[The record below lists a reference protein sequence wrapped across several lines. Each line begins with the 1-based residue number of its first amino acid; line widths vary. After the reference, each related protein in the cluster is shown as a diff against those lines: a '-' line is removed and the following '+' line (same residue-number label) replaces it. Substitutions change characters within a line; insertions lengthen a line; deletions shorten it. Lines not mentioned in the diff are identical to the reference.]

1 MKRLV
6 ICFDGTWNSAD
17 AERTDTNVALLA
29 RAIHATVGTGGIPQT
44 VLYLR
49 GVGTAGLQ
57 AEIIFEG
64 ATGLGIDENIRSGYM
79 FVAQNYVPGDE
90 IFLFGFSRGA
100 FTARSLSGLINGC
113 GILKRQKLG
122 DLGLAWKYYR
132 SPGPHSPADF
142 MRSCQSDSHLGAEI
156 KFLGVWDT
164 VGALG
169 VPGEL
174 FSSFD
179 QEKYGFHDT
188 GPCNIVRHGCHALA
202 VDEHRNEFAPT
213 LWTGTPAGDTQIIEQ
228 VWFAGAHSDVGGG
241 YVTRKLADI
250 PLVWMAKKAEADGLV
265 LDWSCLPDPTQLDPN
280 APMHDS
286 RTLVFARDRL
296 TPTFREIC
304 GQAFDVSFYERL
316 YAPMDGSGKTLPTI
330 NEAIHRSVIERC
342 QSQALVCSDDQN
354 GNFVVKPYI
363 PRNVAPLLDETF
375 KIKAGLRVE
384 EY

>member
-1 MKRLV
+1 MKRLI

-17 AERTDTNVALLA
+17 GQKSDTNVALLA
-29 RAIHATVGTGGIPQT
+29 RAIHSTVGTGGIPQS

-49 GVGTAGLQ
+49 GVGTAGLH

-64 ATGLGIDENIRSGYM
+64 ATGLGVDENIRSGYM
-79 FVAQNYVPGDE
+79 FIAQNYLPGDE

-100 FTARSLSGLINGC
+100 FTARSLSGLINAC
-113 GILKRQKLG
+113 GVLKRQKLG

-132 SPGPHSPADF
+132 TEGPHSPAEF
-142 MRSCQSDSHLGAEI
+142 MKSFQSDCHLGAEI

-169 VPGEL
+169 IPGEL

-179 QEKYGFHDT
+179 SEKYGFHDT
-188 GPCNIVRHGCHALA
+188 GPCNIVKHGCHALA
-202 VDEHRNEFAPT
+202 VDEHRDEFVPT
-213 LWTGTPAGDTQIIEQ
+213 LWTGTPAAGAKIEQ

-241 YVTRKLADI
+241 YVSRKLADI
-250 PLVWMAKKAEADGLV
+250 PLVWMAKKAEADGLA
-265 LDWSCLPDPTQLDPN
+265 LDWSCLPDPTRLDPH

-286 RTLVFARDRL
+286 RTLVFAKDRL
-296 TPTFREIC
+296 TPTYREIC
-304 GQAFDVSFYERL
+304 GQPFDVSFYERL
-316 YAPMDGSGKTLPTI
+316 YAPMDGTGKPLPTV

-342 QSQALVCSDDQN
+342 QSQALVCSDDET
-354 GNFVVKPYI
+354 GNCTQEPYS
-363 PRNVAPLLDETF
+363 PRNVGPLLDKNF
-375 KIKAGLRVE
+375 KIRDGLRVE

>member
-17 AERTDTNVALLA
+17 AERADTNVALLA
-29 RAIHATVGTGGIPQT
+29 RAIHATVGTGGIPQS

-64 ATGLGIDENIRSGYM
+64 ATGLGVDENIRSGYM
-79 FVAQNYVPGDE
+79 FIAQNYLPGDE

-100 FTARSLSGLINGC
+100 FTARSLSGLINAC
-113 GILKRQKLG
+113 GVLKRQELG
-122 DLGLAWKYYR
+122 DLGRAWKYYR

-142 MRSCQSDSHLGAEI
+142 MKSCQSDCHLGAEI

-179 QEKYGFHDT
+179 HEKYGFHDT
-188 GPCNIVRHGCHALA
+188 GPCNIVKHGCHALA
-202 VDEHRNEFAPT
+202 VDEHRNEFVPT
-213 LWTGTPAGDTQIIEQ
+213 LWTGTPASDAQIIEQ

-250 PLVWMAKKAEADGLV
+250 PLVWMAKKAELDGLV
-265 LDWSCLPDPTQLDPN
+265 LDWTCLPDPAQLDPH

-286 RTLVFARDRL
+286 RTLVFAKDRL
-296 TPTFREIC
+296 APTFREIC
-304 GQAFDVSFYERL
+304 GQAFDVSFYQRL
-316 YAPMDGSGKTLPTI
+316 YAPMDGTGKLLTTI

-342 QSQALVCSDDQN
+342 KANAFICSDDRN
-354 GNFVVKPYI
+354 GVCNTQPYR
-363 PRNVAPLLDETF
+363 PRNVAPLLDANF
-375 KIKAGLRVE
+375 QIKAGMRVE

>member
-6 ICFDGTWNSAD
+6 ICFDGTWNNAD
-17 AERTDTNVALLA
+17 DERADTNVALLA
-29 RAIHATVGTGGIPQT
+29 RAIHSTVATGGIPQS

-57 AEIIFEG
+57 AEVIFEG
-64 ATGLGIDENIRSGYM
+64 ATGLGVDENIRSGYM
-79 FVAQNYVPGDE
+79 FIAQNYLPGDE

-100 FTARSLSGLINGC
+100 FTARSLSGLINAC

-122 DLGLAWKYYR
+122 DLGQAWTYYR

-142 MRSCQSDSHLGAEI
+142 MNRYQSESHVGAEI
-156 KFLGVWDT
+156 NFLGVWDT

-169 VPGEL
+169 IPGEL

-179 QEKYGFHDT
+179 HDKYGFHDT
-188 GPCNIVRHGCHALA
+188 GPCKSVKHGCHALA
-202 VDEHRNEFAPT
+202 IDEHRNEFVPT
-213 LWTGTPAGDTQIIEQ
+213 LWTGALASDTQVIEQ

-250 PLVWMAKKAEADGLV
+250 PLVWMAKKAELDGLA
-265 LDWSCLPDPTQLDPN
+265 LDWSCLPDPAQLDPH
-280 APMHDS
+280 APTHDS
-286 RTLVFARDRL
+286 RTLVFAKDRL

-304 GQAFDVSFYERL
+304 GQAFNVSFYERL
-316 YAPMDGSGKTLPTI
+316 YAPMDGAGKLLPTI
-330 NEAIHRSVIERC
+330 NEAVHRSVVDRYKD
-342 QSQALVCSDDQN
+342 SAFVCADDRK
-354 GNFVVKPYI
+354 GECGKEPYR
-363 PRNVAPLLDETF
+363 PRNVAPLLDATF
-375 KIKAGLRVE
+375 QIKPGMRVE